1 MAEMKKRSEIPAESR
16 WDLGTM
22 YESTDKWEADY
33 KKVQELMP
41 KFLEFQGRLG
51 ESAETLLAALRQQEE
66 LEGVFSDVYVYSH
79 MRSHEDTANTTNQ
92 GLSDRANSLAAEVY
106 SALAFVAPELLELPD
121 ATLEGF
127 LAENEELGLYRK
139 FFERLLRE
147 KPHVL
152 SLEEENLLARM
163 SEVADAPS
171 TIFSLLTNA
180 DMKFPTVEDSE
191 GNKHDVSEG
200 HYRALMESEDRVLRE
215 RTYDSLFGTYKS
227 FANTLAAS
235 YSSNVKK
242 DVFYANVK
250 KYDSSLAMS
259 LAPDNVP
266 LDVYNNLIKAAH
278 DNTEQLHRYLSLRK
292 RVLGVE
298 ELRYYDMFIP
308 ITDKVQGDVPYDRA
322 QQLALESLAPLGEE
336 YVAAVKRALT
346 ESWIDVYPNV
356 GKRSG
361 AYSWGTY
368 TSNPFILLNYNNT
381 LDDVF
386 TLVHELG
393 HSMHSYFTHKH
404 QPPVYGNY
412 TIFVAEVASI
422 LNENLLLQKLL
433 EETTDKKQRMALL
446 NHSLDQFRA
455 TFFRQ
460 TMFAEFEKI
469 AHEMAESGQPLT
481 ADSMDEVY
489 GKLNEVYYGPEL
501 VVDDLLKGEWG
512 RIPHF
517 YNSFYVYKYATGFC
531 AAMALAHQ
539 IRTEGAPAVARYLD
553 FLGKGSSE
561 DPIDLLK
568 GAGVDMSTPKP
579 IEDALA
585 VFKERLDELEAL
597 MLEQA

>member
-1 MAEMKKRSEIPAESR
+1 MAELKKRSELPDETK
-16 WDLGTM
+16 WDLSSM
-22 YESTDKWEADY
+22 YESTEQWEADY
-33 KKVQELMP
+33 QKVQELMP
-41 KFLEFQGRLG
+41 KFLKFQGRLG
-51 ESAETLLAALRQQEE
+51 ESAETLLAAFREQEE
-66 LEGVFSDVYVYSH
+66 LEKVFSNVYTYSH
-79 MRSHEDTANTTNQ
+79 MRSHEDTANTANQ
-92 GLSDRANSLAAEVY
+92 GLSDRANSLAAEVF
-106 SALAFVAPELLELPD
+106 SALAFIAPELLSLPNEK
-121 ATLEGF
+121 LEGF
-127 LAENEELGLYRK
+127 LKENKDLALYDK
-139 FFERLLRE
+139 VIERLMRE
-147 KPHVL
+147 KEHVL

-180 DMKFPTVEDSE
+180 DMKFPSVEDSA
-191 GNKHDVSEG
+191 GKKHDVSEG
-200 HYRALMESEDRVLRE
+200 HFRALLESDDRVLRE
-215 RTYDSLFGTYKS
+215 RTYNSLFGTYKS

-250 KYDSSLAMS
+250 KYDSALAMS

-266 LDVYNNLIKAAH
+266 LDVYDNLIKAAH
-278 DNTEQLHRYLSLRK
+278 ENAEQLHRYVALRK

-308 ITDKVQGDVPYDRA
+308 ITDKVKGEVPYERA
-322 QQLALESLAPLGEE
+322 QQLALEALAPLGDE

-346 ESWIDVYPNV
+346 ENWIDVYPNV

-368 TSNPFILLNYNNT
+368 TSNPYILLNYNNT

-393 HSMHSYFTHKH
+393 HSMHSFYTHKN
-404 QPPVYGNY
+404 QPAVYGNY

-446 NHSLDQFRA
+446 NHSLDQFRS

-460 TMFAEFEKI
+460 TMFAEFEKT
-469 AHEMAESGQPLT
+469 AHAMAEEGQPLT
-481 ADSMDEVY
+481 ADSMSDVY
-489 GKLNEVYYGPEL
+489 GGLNEKFYGPEL
-501 VVDDLLKGEWG
+501 VVDDLLKGEWA

-531 AAMALAHQ
+531 AALALAHQ
-539 IRTEGAPAVARYLD
+539 IRTEGEPAVARYLE

-597 MLEQA
+597 MLEKE